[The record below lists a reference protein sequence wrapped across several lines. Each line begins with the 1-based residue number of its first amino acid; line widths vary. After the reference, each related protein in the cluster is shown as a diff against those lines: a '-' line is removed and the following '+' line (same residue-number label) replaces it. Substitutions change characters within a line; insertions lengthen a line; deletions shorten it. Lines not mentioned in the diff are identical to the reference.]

1 MRIHDF
7 SGADFEPVS
16 KLLGSC
22 HHAQHGSRAY
32 WHGANELCVRLY
44 ESDHGLVAQDSSG
57 TPVGVVLLC
66 SPREEDHNSELRM
79 HWRQQRTMI
88 LTVCRSLGID
98 LQAGACEQMP
108 ERDERDRAAQL
119 LGGCAPDLVR
129 LFVATEGPQQE
140 RVELEL
146 AQAART
152 WLVAHGAQLDAAEP
166 ADTEPAILASDEAS
180 SQAVGLLLNSHAK
193 RQGVDFVPYN
203 YHIAQD
209 GEVVAGITAWA
220 LGPDVHID
228 TLAVREDARHKGLG
242 SLLLSHVEAQAQ
254 KDGCT
259 TASVDTFS
267 WQAPEFYPAHGY
279 DVVFRYALDNGTERI
294 YFSKRL

>member
-1 MRIHDF
+1 M
-7 SGADFEPVS
+7 
-16 KLLGSC
+16 L
-22 HHAQHGSRAY
+22 
-32 WHGANELCVRLY
+32 
-44 ESDHGLVAQDSSG
+44 
-57 TPVGVVLLC
+57 
-66 SPREEDHNSELRM
+66 
-79 HWRQQRTMI
+79 
-88 LTVCRSLGID
+88 
-98 LQAGACEQMP
+98 
-108 ERDERDRAAQL
+108 
-119 LGGCAPDLVR
+119 
-129 LFVATEGPQQE
+129 
-140 RVELEL
+140 VELEL

-193 RQGVDFVPYN
+193 RQGIDFVPYN

-209 GEVVAGITAWA
+209 GKVVAGITAWA

-228 TLAVREDARHKGLG
+228 MLAVREDARHKGLG

-254 KDGCT
+254 KDGRT

-294 YFSKRL
+294 YFGKRL